1 MAMTAHPNGSVLNA
15 IWTLCVLMFVSSAR
29 GQPLL
34 ETIASLCLG
43 QCVCVCVC
51 VCACVCVCVC
61 VCACV
66 CVCVCVQGISWAL
79 KHFRANHVSLF
90 LSLRQLFFLS
100 SVLFFLSCLLFIL
113 SFVSPFLS
121 YSPPT
126 CPFLTSLFLLYFPL
140 PSVSLSKLN
149 LKFLHVFLFFFF
161 FAGIPHFISLSTI
174 LAWKSHKTS
183 DLKTEGEFCAFSQS
197 FVRR

>member
-1 MAMTAHPNGSVLNA
+1 MCRWTLLCVHVFSVLTQIVTMAMTAHPNGSVLNA

-43 QCVCVCVC
+43 Q
-51 VCACVCVCVC
+51 CVCVC

-149 LKFLHVFLFFFF
+149 LKFLHVFLFFF
-161 FAGIPHFISLSTI
+161 L
-174 LAWKSHKTS
+174 LAFHTS
-183 DLKTEGEFCAFSQS
+183 FPYPPY
-197 FVRR
+197 